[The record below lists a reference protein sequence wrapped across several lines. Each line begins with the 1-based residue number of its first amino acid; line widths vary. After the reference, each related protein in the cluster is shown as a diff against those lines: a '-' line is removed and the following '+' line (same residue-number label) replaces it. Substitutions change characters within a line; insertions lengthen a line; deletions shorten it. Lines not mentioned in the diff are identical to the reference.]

1 MARLAPY
8 YPALPI
14 MLVSAEEQ
22 RSYATF
28 ESQKFLESLDLKDV
42 ELEVIDL
49 NTPAFDESEVP
60 F

>member
-1 MARLAPY
+1 MARLGPH

-14 MLVSAEEQ
+14 MLVSVEEQ
-22 RSYATF
+22 RAYATF
-28 ESQKFLESLDLKDV
+28 ESQKFLDSLDLNDV

-49 NTPAFDESEVP
+49 NTPAFDDSEVP

>member
-1 MARLAPY
+1 MARLGPH

-14 MLVSAEEQ
+14 MLVSEENQ
-22 RSYATF
+22 RTYATF
-28 ESQKFLESLDLKDV
+28 ESQKFLDSLDLNNV

-49 NTPAFDESEVP
+49 NTPAFDDSEIP